1 MGRSKRQAIIS
12 LFSGAMGLDLG
23 LESAGFNVR
32 VAVESNKNA
41 AATIRLNRPDVT
53 VIEKDIHE
61 VTTKQIL
68 EQAGLKVGE
77 TAIVSAGPSCQTFS
91 TAGSR
96 NSFNDPRGGLFL
108 EFLRIVKEARPRFF
122 VMENVPGMLS
132 AAIKH
137 RPLKERGHGY
147 PSLEKDEELGT
158 AFALILKELRKTG
171 YYIVFD
177 VLNAADYGVPQC
189 RERVIF
195 IGSRDGE
202 NISIPKP
209 THSCEPG
216 KGKKAWVTIRSLF
229 NKLNDT
235 HPEFVNLSPKS
246 KKYLELVPEGGN
258 WKDIPSRMQRWA
270 MGKAYA
276 SWGGRAGFF
285 RRLSWDKPSPSLTT
299 SPVSKATMLCHPT
312 ELRPLSIKE
321 YMAIQQ
327 FPKKWKFAGGTSQKY
342 IQIGNAVPIGLG
354 SAIGESIKKAIRS
367 KKKITVK
374 GVTCENQ
381 DLLNRL
387 QKRPRTMLNP
397 ARMRKVKNPILTATW
412 VNKRSSKRHEFMN
425 LLIFP
430 VAKTSKKQS
439 KTLRS
444 KAA

>member
-1 MGRSKRQAIIS
+1 
-12 LFSGAMGLDLG
+12 MGLDIG

-32 VAVESNKNA
+32 VAVESNKSA
-41 AATIRLNRPDVT
+41 AATIRLNRPDVA
-53 VIEKDIHE
+53 VIEKDIHG
-61 VTTKQIL
+61 VTTKEIL
-68 EQAGLKVGE
+68 KQAGLKVGE

-96 NSFNDPRGGLFL
+96 NSFNDPRGGLFH
-108 EFLRIVKEARPRFF
+108 EFLRIVKEAKPRFF

-147 PSLEKDEELGT
+147 PTLGKDEELGT

-202 NISIPKP
+202 NISIPP
-209 THSCEPG
+209 ATHSSEAIE
-216 KGKKAWVTIRSLF
+216 GKKTWVTIKNLF
-229 NKLNDT
+229 EKLKDPK
-235 HPEFVNLSPKS
+235 PEFVNLPPKA
-246 KKYLELVPEGGN
+246 KKYLVFVPQGGN
-258 WKDIPSRMQRWA
+258 WKDIPRRMQRWA
-270 MGKAYA
+270 MGKAYT
-276 SWGGRAGFF
+276 SWGGRVGFF

-312 ELRPLSIKE
+312 KLRPLSIKE

-327 FPKKWKFAGGTSQKY
+327 FPKNWQFSGGTSQKY

-354 SAIGESIKKAIRS
+354 SAIGEAVRKAMRS
-367 KKKITVK
+367 RKRKTVR
-374 GVTCENQ
+374 GVTCDNQ

-387 QKRPRTMLNP
+387 QKRPRTMVNP
-397 ARMRKVKNPILTATW
+397 ARMRKVKNPTLTATW
-412 VNKRSSKRHEFMN
+412 INKRSSKRHEFMN
-425 LLIFP
+425 LLIFSIEK
-430 VAKTSKKQS
+430 AKGKVPKP
-439 KTLRS
+439 LRS